1 MQQMVISKYK
11 YIKYGHVSVA
21 QSSMSVIVCDWDM
34 YSTSQTCRF
43 CCYSSFYHWSQ
54 CCCLYNGAA
63 VSTSHWVTVISTV
76 ILLLTHIQTRT
87 HAREFPSFF
96 LPLPTFMTFFF
107 LLLNKIT
114 QETSPAFVCNIK
126 NTESL
131 DKNIV
136 WYTTWSIK
144 RTKIFQGQK
153 WLCRN
158 FMNQTAFIWWQEKS
172 EGVVVWQK
180 TERSGKKKNS
190 REMEEQSVNIYRRG
204 WEDTG
209 RVCVN
214 LWKYVYQ
221 QFQITNSCW

>member
-1 MQQMVISKYK
+1 
-11 YIKYGHVSVA
+11 
-21 QSSMSVIVCDWDM
+21 M

-114 QETSPAFVCNIK
+114 QETSLAFVCNIK

-158 FMNQTAFIWWQEKS
+158 FMNQTAFIWWQK
-172 EGVVVWQK
+172 GG
-180 TERSGKKKNS
+180 GKKWRCSGLTKDW
-190 REMEEQSVNIYRRG
+190 EEWKENEQQRDGGPVCEYIQERMRRH
-204 WEDTG
+204 
-209 RVCVN
+209 R
-214 LWKYVYQ
+214 
-221 QFQITNSCW
+221 